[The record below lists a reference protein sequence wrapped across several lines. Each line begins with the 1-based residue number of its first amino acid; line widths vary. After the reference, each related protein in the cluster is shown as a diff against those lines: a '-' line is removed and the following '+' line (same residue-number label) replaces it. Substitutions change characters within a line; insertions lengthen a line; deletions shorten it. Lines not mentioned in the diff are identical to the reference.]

1 MLTNDEL
8 ETLRTALERQ
18 LASLRQQIG
27 DELAEEA
34 NERYRDLAGEVTD
47 LEDEAVGAEIA
58 GTDNALIGH
67 EVDEVRAIE
76 DALARIADGSYGT
89 CIECGD
95 EIEYERLL
103 SKSVKSPGRSVTWRP
118 SCSACAVPLTC
129 RASR

>member
-95 EIEYERLL
+95 EIEYERL
-103 SKSVKSPGRSVTWRP
+103 SAYPVCTRCEPCQEVHEKTYAGGRH
-118 SCSACAVPLTC
+118 
-129 RASR
+129 ASL